1 MRLLLPV
8 SCQSLTSTLEALES
22 KTASLTISSTAEAKL
37 AKDLQKKE
45 AKLQAKS
52 AKLEAEKAATR
63 VIIKRIE
70 RGKRKY
76 VTAIANLQPF
86 DVDMKKAAKM
96 MANKFARG
104 ASVSK
109 TVEGKEEIVVQ
120 GDLVDEIE
128 EFVVAEFGIDEDQIV
143 VREEKGKK

>member
-1 MRLLLPV
+1 MLSECESNFV
-8 SCQSLTSTLEALES
+8 EALES
-22 KTASLTISSTAEAKL
+22 KTASLTISSDAEARL
-37 AKDLQKKE
+37 TKDLLKKE
-45 AKLQAKS
+45 AKLNAKAS
-52 AKLEAEKAATR
+52 KLEAEKAASR

-76 VTAIANLQPF
+76 VTAIANLQLF
-86 DVDMKKAAKM
+86 NVDMKKAAKQ

-128 EFVVAEFGIDEDQIV
+128 EFIVETFGVDEDQIV